1 MSKCECFIKN
11 KNIYSY
17 LACRINLAN
26 LGGLN
31 FNSGFMFA
39 YSFLSSFFNKN
50 IEIEICET

>member
-1 MSKCECFIKN
+1 MSVLLKVKIFTV
-11 KNIYSY
+11 Y